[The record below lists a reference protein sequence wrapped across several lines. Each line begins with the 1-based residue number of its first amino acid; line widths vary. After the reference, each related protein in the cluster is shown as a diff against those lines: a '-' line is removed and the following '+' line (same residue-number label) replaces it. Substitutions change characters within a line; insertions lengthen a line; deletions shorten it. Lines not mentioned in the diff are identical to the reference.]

1 MFKGYYTNR
10 LTSKGY
16 GVALD
21 LVWALPVPGDYL
33 VVAMEAPVTHRQET
47 LLVMDGQ
54 SFPAGK
60 TSVAMTSV
68 ATSGLWSVNLW
79 IYFVAADG
87 NRRGQIAIS
96 NFRLVE
102 VESASGHLESP
113 SAGDGRVDGRR
124 PGRSGPRSPGVAHP
138 VDPASDVDFP

>member
-87 NRRGQIAIS
+87 NQHGQIAIS

-102 VESASGHLESP
+102 VESASGHLES
-113 SAGDGRVDGRR
+113 RR
-124 PGRSGPRSPGVAHP
+124 QATAASMVADRAVRAPEALESPTR
-138 VDPASDVDFP
+138 